1 MNNER
6 TTIGKQA
13 LADIKKLHQKKFRE
27 ETGSFIIEGWKSVTE
42 ALHAGIKFKTVL
54 FDDRNDTPAD
64 LLRAL
69 SKASDAFVAVSAKE
83 IDVIAGTDTPQ
94 GIIAVVGMLD
104 HSGTID
110 TLIKKERGVVVA
122 LDAMNDPGNL
132 GTILRTCD
140 WFGVDAV
147 LIGARSV
154 DVYNPKVVRATMGSL
169 FHLPIIDDVELVRET
184 DRFRK
189 GGWKVY
195 SAEIENS
202 DDIGDVT
209 FSGSTLVIIGSE
221 SHGISKE
228 ISVQADRRIRIPKF
242 GKAES
247 LNAAIACGVILST
260 ITMRK

>member
-1 MNNER
+1 MNNNQK
-6 TTIGKQA
+6 TIGKQA

-42 ALHAGIKFKTVL
+42 ALQAGVKFKTVL
-54 FDDRNDTPAD
+54 VDGRNDAPED
-64 LLRAL
+64 LLHAL
-69 SKASDAFVAVSAKE
+69 SGASDNFAAVSAKE
-83 IDVIAGTDTPQ
+83 IDAIAGTDTPQ
-94 GIIAVVGMLD
+94 GIIAVAGMFD

-110 TLIKKERGVVVA
+110 TVMKKERGVVVA

-140 WFGVDAV
+140 WFDVDAV

-154 DVYNPKVVRATMGSL
+154 DLYNPKVVRATMGSL
-169 FHLPIIDDVELVRET
+169 FHLPIIEGADLVREIN
-184 DRFRK
+184 RFRT
-189 GGWKVY
+189 GNWKIY

-202 DDIGDVT
+202 EDIGSVT
-209 FSGSTLVIIGSE
+209 FSGSALVIIGSE

-228 ISVQADRRIRIPKF
+228 ISAHVDRRIRIPKF

-247 LNAAIACGVILST
+247 LNAAIACGVILSK
-260 ITMRK
+260 ITMR

>member
-1 MNNER
+1 MNKER
-6 TTIGKQA
+6 NTIGKQA

-42 ALHAGIKFKTVL
+42 ALHAGVKFTTVL
-54 FDDRNDTPAD
+54 VDVQNEAHAD

-69 SKASDAFVAVSAKE
+69 SGATDEYISVSAKE
-83 IDVIAGTDTPQ
+83 IDAIAGTETPQ
-94 GIIAVVGMLD
+94 GIIAVAGTPD
-104 HSGTID
+104 YSGTID
-110 TLIKKERGVVVA
+110 TVVKKQRGVVVA

-132 GTILRTCD
+132 GTIIRTCD

-154 DVYNPKVVRATMGSL
+154 DLYNPKVVRATMGSL
-169 FHLPIIDDVELVRET
+169 FHLPIIDEVDLVREI

-189 GGWKVY
+189 GNWEIY

-202 DDIGDVT
+202 EDIGSIT
-209 FSGSTLVIIGSE
+209 FSESALVIIGSE

-228 ISVQADRRIRIPKF
+228 ISALADRRIRIPKF

-247 LNAAIACGVILST
+247 LNAAIACGVILSK
-260 ITMRK
+260 IAMR